1 MKKEIIEDALLSAIS
16 LLNNEAESVVI
27 DDLKDEYLIVME
39 KLKNGLK
46 ELEWWELDHIL
57 DVGNMIGMVSAKRM
71 DHFPESR
78 TAS

>member
-46 ELEWWELDHIL
+46 ELE
-57 DVGNMIGMVSAKRM
+57 
-71 DHFPESR
+71 
-78 TAS
+78 